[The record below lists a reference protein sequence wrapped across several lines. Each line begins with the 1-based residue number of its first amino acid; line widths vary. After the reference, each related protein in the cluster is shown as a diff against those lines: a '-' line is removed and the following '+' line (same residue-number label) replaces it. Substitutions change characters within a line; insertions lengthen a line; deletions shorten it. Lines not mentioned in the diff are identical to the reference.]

1 MGEEIKK
8 NKVIMKIDYDKL
20 LKKAK
25 IKFEAEAM
33 EVLIEHMRRHFVYK
47 HSKELD
53 IAFRK
58 FFKESIK
65 PELRE
70 ELEKSKKEIMKEIR
84 KEFKNKLHKLFL
96 GLDLF
101 KLKL

>member
-1 MGEEIKK
+1 MD
-8 NKVIMKIDYDKL
+8 KIGYEKL
-20 LKKAK
+20 LKIAK
-25 IKFEAEAM
+25 TKFEAEAL
-33 EVLIEHMRRHFVYK
+33 EIIIEHMRRSFVYK

-58 FFKESIK
+58 FFRESIK
-65 PELRE
+65 PQLRE
-70 ELEKSKKEIMKEIR
+70 ELEKAKKEIMKEIR
-84 KEFKNKLHKLFL
+84 KEFRSKLHKLFS

>member
-1 MGEEIKK
+1 
-8 NKVIMKIDYDKL
+8 MKIDYDKL

-25 IKFEAEAM
+25 TKFEAEAL
-33 EVLIEHMRRHFVYK
+33 EILIEHMRRHFVYK
-47 HSKELD
+47 FSKELD

-58 FFKESIK
+58 FFRESIK

-70 ELEKSKKEIMKEIR
+70 ELEKSKKEVMKEVR
-84 KEFKNKLHKLFL
+84 KEFKNKLYKLFSAF
-96 GLDLF
+96 DLF